1 MTFFKTLLAVK
12 PLQKQCLAPR
22 QVTPIPKPLLPTTLI
37 KRILSLPASIS
48 LEALAKTGT
57 SDTFEYREERGL
69 LMLAEM
75 TTKGSLATGAYT
87 QTCIESARKHKDFVV
102 GFVANKPLNGFE
114 TVSSPSDDEDFLVFT
129 TGINRAANGDPLGQQ
144 YRTPKKAI
152 AGGSDFIISGRG
164 IYATDDPVETVA
176 VAESPSSL
184 LPAMKMLTRR
194 LLLQS
199 FPPNTVRAFSSSP
212 SHHRV
217 PSLADI
223 QPNNAPTFDARQKEF
238 RDKVKEA
245 YHARE
250 KQDSQSV
257 TAPSSSTSSASAP
270 GGAGRD
276 GRPSSESSSASSSPA
291 SYAQAS
297 GNGSVMQAL
306 GSLATHTSEAARES
320 TSEQES
326 STRKGALSS
335 LIYGTREG
343 QQMDQEIE
351 KSFSQVLARGKYV
364 HSIVFH
370 SVKPKKV
377 DEYVNLVGEWYPKM
391 AKLEANHVN
400 LVGSWRTEVGDC
412 DTFVHIW
419 EYQRYQ
425 GYHAS
430 LHSIAS
436 HPDFP
441 AFDRKLKTLITHKQ
455 SSVMQEFSFWPT
467 TPPRQL
473 GGLFELRSYTLH
485 PGNLLEWETHW
496 RKGLKARREVMEGV
510 GAWFVQIGDLNTVHH
525 LWQFA
530 NLEERK
536 ARREMSWGVEGW
548 GETVH
553 KTVPLIQTMKS
564 RVLVPMPWS
573 PVA

>member
-1 MTFFKTLLAVK
+1 
-12 PLQKQCLAPR
+12 
-22 QVTPIPKPLLPTTLI
+22 
-37 KRILSLPASIS
+37 
-48 LEALAKTGT
+48 
-57 SDTFEYREERGL
+57 
-69 LMLAEM
+69 
-75 TTKGSLATGAYT
+75 
-87 QTCIESARKHKDFVV
+87 
-102 GFVANKPLNGFE
+102 
-114 TVSSPSDDEDFLVFT
+114 
-129 TGINRAANGDPLGQQ
+129 
-144 YRTPKKAI
+144 
-152 AGGSDFIISGRG
+152 
-164 IYATDDPVETVA
+164 
-176 VAESPSSL
+176 
-184 LPAMKMLTRR
+184 MLTRR
-194 LLLQS
+194 LLLRTARS
-199 FPPNTVRAFSSSP
+199 TTIRALSTTP
-212 SHHRV
+212 SYQRT

-223 QPNNAPTFDARQKEF
+223 EPNGAPTFDARQKEF
-238 RDKVKEA
+238 RDGLKQAQIEKEQ
-245 YHARE
+245 
-250 KQDSQSV
+250 QDSQLV
-257 TAPSSSTSSASAP
+257 NASSSSS
-270 GGAGRD
+270 
-276 GRPSSESSSASSSPA
+276 SSSASSVGSEGAPT
-291 SYAQAS
+291 AQATS
-297 GNGSVMQAL
+297 DAGSSSASSASSSSSSYSQEVGNGHVVQAL
-306 GSLATHTSEAARES
+306 GSLATHTSETAREAAQQ
-320 TSEQES
+320 QES
-326 STRKGALSS
+326 SKRKGALSS
-335 LIYGTREG
+335 LIYGTHEG

-370 SVKPKKV
+370 RVRPKKV
-377 DEYVNLVGEWYPKM
+377 NEYVELVGSWYPKM
-391 AKLEANHVN
+391 AKIEENHVN

-419 EYQRYQ
+419 EYQRYH

-441 AFDRKLKTLITHKQ
+441 DFDEKLRKLIDHKQ
-455 SSVMQEFSFWPT
+455 TSLMQEFSFWPT
-467 TPPRQL
+467 TPPRKL

-496 RKGLKARREVMEGV
+496 RKGLAARREVMEGV

-548 GETVH
+548 GDTVH